1 MRYTIVKAESL
12 QKSLTRYQSVGD
24 NRWKLFDA
32 LLKSSTQEDFL
43 SKVAGFNKKMI
54 SQRTG
59 DPWYVTATNH
69 FNYVMRHG
77 RIAVITKD

>member
-1 MRYTIVKAESL
+1 VRYKIVKADSL
-12 QKSLTRYQSVGD
+12 QKSLTKYQSVGD

-32 LLKSSTQEDFL
+32 LLKSTTKEDFL
-43 SKVAGFNKKMI
+43 SKVAGFNRKMI

-69 FNYVMRHG
+69 FNYVKRQG
-77 RIAVITKD
+77 RIVVI